1 MILEHIVRVHCF
13 FAPGRLLLR
22 CRVHHLVLLMLLA
35 KAFLSKGATS
45 GTILNE
51 LDSLLRLEKIWIIL
65 VLKQLLG
72 LLMLILDVLILF

>member
-1 MILEHIVRVHCF
+1 
-13 FAPGRLLLR
+13 
-22 CRVHHLVLLMLLA
+22 MLLA

>member
-1 MILEHIVRVHCF
+1 MILEHVVGVHSF
-13 FAPGRLLLR
+13 FASGRLLLR
-22 CRVHHLVLLMLLA
+22 SQVHHLVLLA

-51 LDSLLRLEKIWIIL
+51 LDSLLGLEKIWIIL

>member
-1 MILEHIVRVHCF
+1 M
-13 FAPGRLLLR
+13 LLL
-22 CRVHHLVLLMLLA
+22 LLA
-35 KAFLSKGATS
+35 KAFLSKGATI